1 MKVSRRAR
9 RMRRHYGRMHKTGGL
24 NLVSLMDIF
33 TILVFFLMVNSSDVK
48 VLQQNPSITLP
59 ESTAKL
65 DTKETI
71 VLTVVGD
78 DILIQGRK
86 VSSLSE
92 LSASTDGINS
102 AEGINGI
109 KKELEYQASRNK
121 HLLTADNAP
130 VGLPITIMGDK
141 DIPYHM
147 LKKIMAS
154 CVEANYTNIS
164 LAVSRMVKKGEG

>member
-9 RMRRHYGRMHKTGGL
+9 RMQRHYGRMHKTGGL

-48 VLQQNPSITLP
+48 VLQQNPSIELP
-59 ESTAKL
+59 KSTASA

-71 VLTVVGD
+71 VLTVVGE

-86 VSSLSE
+86 VAGLAD
-92 LSASTDGINS
+92 LSADNQIVD
-102 AEGINGI
+102 GI

-121 HLLTADNAP
+121 HLVSAESTAA
-130 VGLPITIMGDK
+130 GLPITIMGDK
-141 DIPYHM
+141 DIPYQS
-147 LKKIMAS
+147 LKKIMES
-154 CVEANYTNIS
+154 CVAANYTNIS
-164 LAVSRMVKKGEG
+164 LAVSKVAHKGEG